1 MPERQYSRHLPRPVA
16 TNPVAQAIAKQALY
30 STALEYRAMA
40 YLLDDGT
47 ECMAMLQHA
56 AFIVMVACTIN
67 PHENR
72 MPGTMSALAQMSAT
86 GRWAKINAVAVELGL
101 GIAVETIRAAKA
113 GTINSAVKAVQ
124 GVKPLDMQTACR

>member
-1 MPERQYSRHLPRPVA
+1 MPERRYTRHLPRPVA

-56 AFIVMVACTIN
+56 AFIVMVACAIN

-86 GRWAKINAVAVELGL
+86 GRWNKINAVSVELGL

-113 GTINSAVKAVQ
+113 GTINEAVKAVQ
-124 GVKPLDMQTACR
+124 AA